1 MIHTKRISEMIR
13 YFFIIIY
20 MILVFYVVLDVGGS
34 YGLATFFIVPLK
46 SYIVI
51 PLLILGFL
59 IPTILASI
67 PLTVMTKNLHVWQ
80 LLLYVVITYGSICYI
95 ESVVSNSIAEI
106 RFPAVLFLLAQFVL
120 LLFLRRLWKN
130 LGQNVRRS
138 VLILSLVFLF
148 SLWGYLWAG
157 HNFDTKELVVSHIVK
172 FLKIIMGL

>member
-1 MIHTKRISEMIR
+1 
-13 YFFIIIY
+13 
-20 MILVFYVVLDVGGS
+20 
-34 YGLATFFIVPLK
+34 
-46 SYIVI
+46 
-51 PLLILGFL
+51 
-59 IPTILASI
+59 
-67 PLTVMTKNLHVWQ
+67 MTKNLHVWQ

-138 VLILSLVFLF
+138 VLILSFVFPF

-172 FLKIIMGL
+172 FLKIITGL

>member
-13 YFFIIIY
+13 YFFIIVY
-20 MILVFYVVLDVGGS
+20 MILAFYIILDVSGS
-34 YGLATFFIVPLK
+34 FGFAAFFIVPPK

-51 PLLILGFL
+51 PLLILAFL

-80 LLLYVVITYGSICYI
+80 LLLYIVITYGSICYI

-172 FLKIIMGL
+172 FLKIITGL